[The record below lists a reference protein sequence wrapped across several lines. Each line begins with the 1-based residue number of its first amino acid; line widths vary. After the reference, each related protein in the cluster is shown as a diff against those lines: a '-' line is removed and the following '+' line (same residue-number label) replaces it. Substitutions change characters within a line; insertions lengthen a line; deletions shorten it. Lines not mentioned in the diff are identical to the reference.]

1 MTPQSSDLPHLPHE
15 TSGTPTKEDLRPEVL
30 FGKLSLAS
38 PQELTQVASLLRD
51 VSRRYY
57 TDIDGLSKLSGLSKA
72 TLFRRIRAGQLHP
85 EEMYIRRTV
94 FNEREVLR
102 FLKTCIPE
110 LAVAP
115 LEKDP
120 S

>member
-57 TDIDGLSKLSGLSKA
+57 TDIDGLSKLSGLQGY
-72 TLFRRIRAGQLHP
+72 TLQTDTSRAITPGRNVYPANRVQ
-85 EEMYIRRTV
+85 RTRSTP
-94 FNEREVLR
+94 FPQDLY
-102 FLKTCIPE
+102 
-110 LAVAP
+110 
-115 LEKDP
+115 